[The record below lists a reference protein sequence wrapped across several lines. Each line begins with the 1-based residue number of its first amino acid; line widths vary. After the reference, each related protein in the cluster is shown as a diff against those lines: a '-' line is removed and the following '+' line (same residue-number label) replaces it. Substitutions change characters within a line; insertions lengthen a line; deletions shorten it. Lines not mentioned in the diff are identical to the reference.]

1 MPRRRVTNRRATSGG
16 ASAGPPAKAVFSLA
30 ASSASTTVGVSV
42 GRAFYR
48 TAVVSSGGSLSGPT
62 VSGVSYSAGSG
73 WLSAIFEP
81 TAAGYDLV
89 CTIDPDGLAEGA
101 YVATV
106 TCADANADETPT
118 FALTA
123 NIVNDAPAR
132 LGIAFTTYLAQT
144 TVGGANPASVTVAL
158 LNVGGGALGTQSV
171 FIGPT
176 YSGDFTGWVSG
187 VTFDAVAGTMTVD
200 FDTSAIV
207 ASGSSNARFVI
218 SDSVAN
224 NEVVLT
230 VQLQMGTAVSLPSL
244 QVSQSNIA
252 EVIQL
257 GATPSPTVLT
267 ISNANGT
274 LAELGTLGVSEQ
286 SATAWIAESISGSQL
301 TITWNTAAL
310 TAGPYSAKLNITSS
324 TATNSPVTVNV
335 DLTVQP
341 AASTG
346 DPVLPTEY
354 AWSIPAVTGTVRV
367 VTGSGTTSNLQ
378 TLLNNAARGDKIVLQ
393 AGVTYIGNFVLPGKA
408 GSAAD
413 GWVSIVSSGL
423 ADIPAGE
430 RFRPSVHAQ
439 YAATIMSPNANPALR
454 TVTPG
459 TNTCAGYYMAGLRFD
474 TDPNWGNVS
483 YGLLWLGSG
492 QARSGPQ
499 QGNIPWQTTYSMV
512 AEDLIVD
519 RCWFENTKTT
529 QVCQRAI
536 ALNAKK
542 VAIVNSWIQAGYGFQ
557 VESQAIGGWN
567 GPGMYLIENNYCQAG
582 GQHVFFGGADPG
594 IVGLNVEDLVVR
606 RNHMYR
612 PQAWRNPVGITLVKT
627 SFELKTGRR
636 VLCEQNVMDGVWLNG
651 QTGYAFVIWNTNQG
665 GGNPTA
671 QTDDVTIRR
680 NYIVNMGAGAQC
692 NGMGGFGT
700 NDVCHDVLYEDN
712 YWLNCNVPLYPGAA
726 IWWQLAG
733 MRNLRIRRNTMIG
746 GTGNALK
753 NAISFDTGNSTG
765 RSANGVEFVDNV
777 QDIGQYGW
785 FSSKATG
792 MNAFTVNCDPPI
804 VVTGNVLIGASR
816 TGYPGVT
823 FVANE
828 AAAMALGKGVTLGAV
843 QNWTSGVVVAR

>member
-48 TAVVSSGGSLSGPT
+48 TAVVSSGGSLSGPS

-73 WLSAIFEP
+73 WLSAVFEP

-118 FALTA
+118 FELTA

-132 LGIAFTTYLAQT
+132 LGIAFTTHLAQA

-171 FIGPT
+171 FSGPT
-176 YSGDFTGWVSG
+176 YSGDFSGWVDA

-200 FDTSAIV
+200 FDTSAIA
-207 ASGSSNARFVI
+207 ASGSANARFVI
-218 SDSVAN
+218 GDSVAN
-224 NEVVLT
+224 NEVALT
-230 VQLQMGTAVSLPSL
+230 VQLQMGAAVSLPSL

-310 TAGPYSAKLNITSS
+310 TAGAYSAKLNITSS

-341 AASTG
+341 AASVG

-354 AWSIPAVTGTVRV
+354 TWSVPAVTGTTYT
-367 VTGSGTTSNLQ
+367 VTTAAQFQ
-378 TLLNNAARGDKIVLQ
+378 TALNTCARGDEIVIP
-393 AGVTYIGNFVLPGKA
+393 AGTTLVGAFILRPKA
-408 GSAAD
+408 GTVAAN
-413 GWVSIVSSGL
+413 GWITIRSSGL
-423 ADIPAGE
+423 SSIPAGQ
-430 RFRPSVHAQ
+430 RFRPSVHAP
-439 YAATIMSPNANPALR
+439 YAATLMSPNADPALK
-454 TVTPG
+454 TEVPG
-459 TNTCAGYYMAGLRFD
+459 SNTISGYYIAGLRFD
-474 TDPNWGNVS
+474 TDPNWTNVS

-492 QARSGPQ
+492 QARSDPQ
-499 QGNIPWQTTYSMV
+499 QGNIPWQITYDMV
-512 AEDLIVD
+512 AEDFIVD
-519 RCWFENTKTT
+519 RCWFEQTKTT

-567 GPGMYLIENNYCQAG
+567 GPGYYTIENNYCQAG

-594 IVGLNVEDLVVR
+594 IPGLNVQHLVVR
-606 RNHMYR
+606 RNHMFR

-627 SFELKTGRR
+627 SFELKTGEY
-636 VLCEQNVMDGVWLNG
+636 VLFEQNVLDGVWLNG
-651 QTGYAFVIWNTNQG
+651 QTGYAFVVWNTNQG

-671 QTDDVTIRR
+671 TTHDVTIRR

-692 NGMGGFGT
+692 NGMGGYGT
-700 NDVCHDVLYEDN
+700 NDVAHNVLYEDN
-712 YWLNCNVPLYPGAA
+712 YWLNCNVPLYPGAG
-726 IWWQLAG
+726 IWWQFAG
-733 MRNLRIRRNTMIG
+733 MRNLKIRRNTMIG

-753 NAISFDTGNSTG
+753 NAIAFDTGNSTK
-765 RSANGVEFVDNV
+765 RSAFGVEFVDNV

-785 FSSKATG
+785 FSSAGTG
-792 MNAFTVNCDPPI
+792 MSAFTINCDPPI

-816 TGYPGVT
+816 SGYPGVT